1 MRNTWTQR
9 KAGIGWPRLSDGEAI
24 ASQNPSVYT
33 VEQERRHGYYI
44 QLDKEV
50 RAYIHKE
57 GGGIILYGCNYIQQE
72 AGLANLGRSSL

>member
-50 RAYIHKE
+50 RAYIQIKKE
-57 GGGIILYGCNYIQQE
+57 AVLLYTAVIIYSRKQV
-72 AGLANLGRSSL
+72 

>member
-9 KAGIGWPRLSDGEAI
+9 KAGIRWPRLSDREAI

-50 RAYIHKE
+50 RAYIQIKKE
-57 GGGIILYGCNYIQQE
+57 VVLLYM
-72 AGLANLGRSSL
+72 AGSRFS